1 MTTGDADRGTV
12 STGEVEESWP
22 SGRQLRKLTRAAT
35 EAHTGGHMG
44 ELVSEVYSVLFS
56 SVIAVVMVLGA
67 VQGLN
72 ASLHPGPEAATVDP
86 SWLAVVVALVVIG
99 AVIGLAGR
107 LGPIG
112 MGGAQALWW
121 LTAPADRR
129 TLLRPRLVLLPVVG
143 ALVGLVGG
151 LLVGFL
157 GFGAFGPKLLWITV
171 DFMLGGA
178 VLVLVVA
185 TGQVRAGAGGT
196 GRMRPA
202 VLIGDV
208 LTAAGP
214 LAALALVLLR
224 PEPIAVDWAHLG
236 PVIAGLLAG
245 VLLADLWWLDRSLEQ
260 ISGRELRARGSVA
273 TYASGAVT
281 SMDTRELG
289 RALNVNTA
297 KDARR
302 RSAPMLGARGPVT
315 AILVGDATVL
325 ARTPRHLIQI
335 AVGLCVALLGLAAGW
350 PVVTNVVLLLAG
362 GVLTAMATGEGARRA
377 EMAPVLDRHFP
388 IAGAEVRRARVL
400 LPMVVM
406 VPWALVV
413 FGLWGWVHGALVPYL
428 LLGLVTGPVFA
439 AGVLRAAYRKP
450 PDWSKPLVPGPFGP
464 MAPGVIAAF
473 ARGPDI
479 VVLCAVPMIVAVVA
493 LGILPI
499 VLAVQLGTSLIA
511 LAIATRAPKDGG
523 KGWMQRMSEQAEAQR
538 EEMQRQ
544 RGGRR

>member
-1 MTTGDADRGTV
+1 MTAGDA
-12 STGEVEESWP
+12 EESWP
-22 SGRQLRKLTRAAT
+22 SGRQLRKLTRTAT

-56 SVIAVVMVLGA
+56 GAIAVVMVLGA

-86 SWLAVVVALVVIG
+86 SWLALIVGLVVAG
-99 AVIGLAGR
+99 AVIGLSGR
-107 LGPIG
+107 LGPVG

-121 LTAPADRR
+121 LTTPADRR
-129 TLLRPRLVLLPVVG
+129 SLLRPRLMVLPLIG

-157 GFGAFGPKLLWITV
+157 AFGEFGPNLLWITV
-171 DFMLGGA
+171 DFVLASA
-178 VLVLVVA
+178 VMVVA
-185 TGQVRAGAGGT
+185 VAAGQVRAGAGAT
-196 GRMRPA
+196 GRLRPA
-202 VLIGDV
+202 VLLGDV

-224 PEPIAVDWAHLG
+224 PEPIAVDWVHLG
-236 PVIAGLLAG
+236 PMIAAVLG
-245 VLLADLWWLDRSLEQ
+245 VLLVAGMWWLDRGLEQ

-273 TYASGAVT
+273 SYASGAVT

-297 KDARR
+297 RDARR

-335 AVGLCVALLGLAAGW
+335 AVGMCVALLGLAAGW

-362 GVLTAMATGEGARRA
+362 GILTAMATGEGSRRA

-388 IAGAEVRRARVL
+388 IAGTEVRRARVL
-400 LPMVVM
+400 LPLVVM
-406 VPWALVV
+406 VPWTLVV
-413 FGLWGWVHGALVPYL
+413 LGLWGWVHGELLGFL

-479 VVLCAVPMIVAVVA
+479 VVLCSVPMIVAVVA
-493 LGILPI
+493 LGVSPI

-511 LAIATRAPKDGG
+511 LAIATRAPKDGS
-523 KGWMQRMSEQAEAQR
+523 KGWMQRMSEQAESQR

>member
-1 MTTGDADRGTV
+1 MTAGHD
-12 STGEVEESWP
+12 EESWP

-56 SVIAVVMVLGA
+56 GAIAVVMVLGA

-86 SWLAVVVALVVIG
+86 SWLALVVGLVVAG

-107 LGPIG
+107 LGPVG

-121 LTAPADRR
+121 LTTPADRR

-157 GFGAFGPKLLWITV
+157 AFGAFGPNLLWITIV
-171 DFMLGGA
+171 FVLASA
-178 VLVLVVA
+178 VMVLAVA
-185 TGQVRAGAGGT
+185 AGQVRAGAGT
-196 GRMRPA
+196 TARVRPA

-224 PEPIAVDWAHLG
+224 PEPIVIDWAHLG
-236 PVIAGLLAG
+236 PAIAAVLGLLVVAG
-245 VLLADLWWLDRSLEQ
+245 LWWLDRGLEQ

-273 TYASGAVT
+273 SYASGAVT

-297 KDARR
+297 RDARR
-302 RSAPMLGARGPVT
+302 RSARMRGARGPVS

-325 ARTPRHLIQI
+325 MRTPRHLIQI
-335 AVGLCVALLGLAAGW
+335 GVGMCIALLGLAAGW
-350 PVVTNVVLLLAG
+350 PVVTNVVLLLVG
-362 GVLTAMATGEGARRA
+362 GVLTAMATGEGSRRA

-388 IAGAEVRRARVL
+388 IAGTDVRRARAL
-400 LPMVVM
+400 LPLLVM

-413 FGLWGWVHGALVPYL
+413 FGLWGWVHGELLGYLV
-428 LLGLVTGPVFA
+428 LGLVTGPVFA
-439 AGVLRAAYRKP
+439 AGVLRGAYRKP

-479 VVLCAVPMIVAVVA
+479 VVLCAVPMIVGVLA
-493 LGILPI
+493 LGVTPIL
-499 VLAVQLGTSLIA
+499 LAVQIGTSLLA
-511 LAIATRAPKDGG
+511 LAIATRAPRDGG
-523 KGWMQRMSEQAEAQR
+523 KGWMQRMTEQAEEQR
-538 EEMQRQ
+538 KESQQLRDA
-544 RGGRR
+544 RRGRR